1 MCARRWVQTRFV
13 VAVAALAALVVACGD
28 DTAVAD
34 APVAV
39 SINEATIPVPQIRA
53 VLKRQPRLL
62 DDAPET
68 ATARVVEVLVD
79 QELAAQAAVVE
90 GLDHDPEV
98 AQALALA
105 TREVLARA
113 YQEHVAAAAGE
124 PRRAEID
131 RYRDSHPLLFSQRRL
146 YMIQEFAVDA
156 TAAQAPTLD
165 AIARRARSAEE
176 VESMLHEAGL
186 THRMRR
192 FVDAAEDVP
201 AALLEPFAALERG
214 QSIAVPQGPV
224 PRIFTVLEAHAA
236 PVERAVADEAIAAHL
251 TAERQRRLVVPA
263 MQALREAAQIN
274 YRGAFAKAP
283 GVAPRPAAAA
293 SSSAS

>member
-1 MCARRWVQTRFV
+1 MNFDKVWPLSLAAVLIG
-13 VAVAALAALVVACGD
+13 AVAACADDVAMPE
-28 DTAVAD
+28 

-62 DDAPET
+62 ADAPDT

-79 QELAAQAAVVE
+79 QELAAQAARVE
-90 GLDHDPEV
+90 GLERDPEV

-113 YQEHVAAAAGE
+113 YQERVAAAAGV
-124 PRRAEID
+124 PGRAEID

-146 YMIQEFAVDA
+146 YTIQEFAVDA
-156 TAAQAPTLD
+156 RPAQLPQLA
-165 AIARRARSAEE
+165 AIAKRARSAEE
-176 VESMLHEAGL
+176 VESLLHEAGL
-186 THRMRR
+186 PHRMRR
-192 FVDAAEDVP
+192 FADAAEDVP
-201 AALLEPFAALERG
+201 AALLEPLAALERG

-236 PVERAVADEAIAAHL
+236 PVEREVADEAIAAHL
-251 TAERQRRLVVPA
+251 TAERQRRLVVPE
-263 MQALREAAQIN
+263 MQALREAAHIS

-283 GVAPRPAAAA
+283 VVAPRFAPAASAAA
-293 SSSAS
+293 S